1 MKKKKCLWVMSG
13 RWENPWFKPA
23 VHRTCTVPM
32 QSSKSNFEFLN
43 LKKKKKKS
51 RRPRMLKRM
60 PWAHGGTND
69 DDLSDSSSS
78 GESDSSGDG
87 GSGARRGRK
96 ADAPSWLDDGH
107 WRDEVKSI
115 IGIKP
120 APAPAAA
127 SDDELA
133 GSDDGASDD
142 GASDDDDSADG
153 LRGRGVFFVCF
164 GCLFV
169 QFSPLAIA
177 GTYMFLLFVNFR
189 LRILHL
195 RMSGGFFCFFFCFCF
210 CFCIAYPPI
219 SRVSSMD
226 LAHRFDA
233 LEYINAHAHLPRGK
247 ISCGVQST
255 KTKQLRRVVHVRRPA
270 QLHAVRQDRDAHR
283 ARCRGPPGVLGASQ
297 AAQAVGGGEPAR
309 GAQDV

>member
-1 MKKKKCLWVMSG
+1 MSG

-120 APAPAAA
+120 APAPAVA

-153 LRGRGVFFVCF
+153 LRGRGVFFCLFCLLVCSIIPIGHCLELYVFAFCKFSCF
-164 GCLFV
+164 GVFAFYIFACREVFFV
-169 QFSPLAIA
+169 
-177 GTYMFLLFVNFR
+177 FLL
-189 LRILHL
+189 LLLHYL
-195 RMSGGFFCFFFCFCF
+195 SLP
-210 CFCIAYPPI
+210 A
-219 SRVSSMD
+219 
-226 LAHRFDA
+226 
-233 LEYINAHAHLPRGK
+233 LPRLFHG
-247 ISCGVQST
+247 
-255 KTKQLRRVVHVRRPA
+255 P
-270 QLHAVRQDRDAHR
+270 
-283 ARCRGPPGVLGASQ
+283 GPPL
-297 AAQAVGGGEPAR
+297 R
-309 GAQDV
+309 CT